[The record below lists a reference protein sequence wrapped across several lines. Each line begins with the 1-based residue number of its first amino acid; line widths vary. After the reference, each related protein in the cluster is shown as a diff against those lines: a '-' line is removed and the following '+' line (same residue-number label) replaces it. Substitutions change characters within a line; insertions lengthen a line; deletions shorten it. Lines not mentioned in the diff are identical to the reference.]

1 MREGISEV
9 QLDQFLNR
17 RLIHPR
23 PERWQLSGQR
33 NDDGARSERG
43 QGLAD
48 FTRSELVRRIATG
61 GTLRLVGADLS
72 HLDLSGLAL
81 SGADLSYANL
91 THADLEGATL
101 TGASLWSARAQRA
114 RMRGANLSSAQ
125 LGLADLKD
133 ADLRDAVLVE
143 CDLTG
148 ARLDG
153 ADLSRSRLD
162 GTWLDTMQ
170 RALAIGAP
178 PTRFPQPQRAETHV
192 LSMEYPRDLVEMRR
206 SDRLQLRYSRA
217 LPPEVQLNTLW
228 GDEMVL
234 RQVLDTV
241 AETQKQLLFVAVG
254 RGRVRVRAIF
264 PDGGDP
270 PVAFDVEVC

>member
-1 MREGISEV
+1 M
-9 QLDQFLNR
+9 
-17 RLIHPR
+17 
-23 PERWQLSGQR
+23 
-33 NDDGARSERG
+33 
-43 QGLAD
+43 AD

-61 GTLRLVGADLS
+61 GSLRLVGADLS
-72 HLDLSGLAL
+72 HLDMSGLAL

-91 THADLEGATL
+91 THADLVGATL

-178 PTRFPQPQRAETHV
+178 PTRFPQPQRAETHM
-192 LSMEYPRDLVEMRR
+192 LSMDYPRDLVEMRR
-206 SDRLQLRYSRA
+206 SDRLQLRYSQEA
-217 LPPEVQLNTLW
+217 PPEIALTSLW
-228 GDEMVL
+228 GEETVL
-234 RQVLDTV
+234 RHV
-241 AETQKQLLFVAVG
+241 ADGDGLAQKQLLYVATG
-254 RGRVRVRAIF
+254 RGRVRVEASF
-264 PDGGDP
+264 PDGTQP
-270 PVAFDVEVC
+270 ISFDVEVC